1 MQAQMHDMM
10 LWCPYEH
17 EWQINK
23 NLLIVIVR
31 PLFRSPRGCR
41 PPDWC

>member
-1 MQAQMHDMM
+1 VTDKQKFVNS
-10 LWCPYEH
+10 Y
-17 EWQINK
+17 
-23 NLLIVIVR
+23 IVR